1 MSLSDA
7 QQGIINNADAALD
20 SAKTDLQ
27 MLLDELNE
35 DFANLEEE
43 EQESQK
49 GTELNNQISQLEEAI
64 DYIDNAKESI
74 SEQAP

>member
-74 SEQAP
+74 S